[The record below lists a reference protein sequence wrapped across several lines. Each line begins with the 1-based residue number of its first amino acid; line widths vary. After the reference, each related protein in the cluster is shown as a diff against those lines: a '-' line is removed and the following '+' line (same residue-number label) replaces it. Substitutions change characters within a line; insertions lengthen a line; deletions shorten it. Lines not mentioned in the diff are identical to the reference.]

1 MLMDEHI
8 FLKKSI
14 SNGEIIPL
22 ILPSYHSL
30 LVSCFFYVFSSSTY
44 SCHCSTEYV
53 KMSETRNNRISSLHL
68 SLSLPHSKCWCGQDL
83 ATEILEIRSIR
94 KITPFYTHHLY
105 AISPLSLPAPDTH
118 THAHTHTENQHH
130 SRNRFTCAAWLHL
143 ESLNQIL
150 DHSWW
155 VSQRSMSEGKPVDEH
170 SALGLLNPSGSQIQF
185 ETLGQKTFCGLLFL
199 WPYSLKWGHNSHLK
213 IIHLCR
219 PQFPPMWS
227 CTVVHMSEGLKGIVK
242 FN

>member
-8 FLKKSI
+8 FLKKASLMEKSYLWFSLAI
-14 SNGEIIPL
+14 TFSWFHVYFMYSLTAVTAPLNMWRCLKHAII
-22 ILPSYHSL
+22 
-30 LVSCFFYVFSSSTY
+30 VF
-44 SCHCSTEYV
+44 HHF
-53 KMSETRNNRISSLHL
+53 I

-105 AISPLSLPAPDTH
+105 GISPLSLPAPDTH

-143 ESLNQIL
+143 ESLNQIP

-155 VSQRSMSEGKPVDEH
+155 VSQRSMSEGKLVDEH

-199 WPYSLKWGHNSHLK
+199 WPCSLKWGHNSHSK

-219 PQFPPMWS
+219 PQIPPMWS
-227 CTVVHMSEGLKGIVK
+227 CTVVHMSEGLEG
-242 FN
+242 